1 MHRVHLVK
9 VGRIFFQNISKE
21 YFCDLV
27 RFYSYLDFFR
37 IFADLHG
44 VLSILR
50 VYVSY
55 SIERCFMCRSSERT
69 F

>member
-1 MHRVHLVK
+1 MCFSQIL
-9 VGRIFFQNISKE
+9 Q
-21 YFCDLV
+21 LL
-27 RFYSYLDFFR
+27 RFVR

-55 SIERCFMCRSSERT
+55 SIEGCFMCHSRERT